1 MMIDTDGYVVLRGAF
16 DPAPL
21 SAEVDRALADGLPGA
36 FAADVAGGISGR
48 YLPLMNERTPVSLE
62 LLDRFGAVAADLLG
76 RAVLPVRAKCVV
88 YFGDAGWHHDSD
100 LDMASLAFAAYLEP
114 LDAGNGALRVR
125 PGSHRRPEAA
135 DVIDHGSEG
144 VALPTEPGDVIV
156 FDERLWHASFG
167 GTDRRQWRVDFVV
180 EPRTASEEAA
190 VRAYFAGTYAPDW
203 DGGYDVDRYP
213 TYGPHWLASGR
224 PAVERLRELGVYDL
238 AAAEEAFARS
248 RRR

>member
-1 MMIDTDGYVVLRGAF
+1 
-16 DPAPL
+16 
-21 SAEVDRALADGLPGA
+21 
-36 FAADVAGGISGR
+36 
-48 YLPLMNERTPVSLE
+48 MNERAPVSLE
-62 LLDRFGAVAADLLG
+62 LLDRFAAIAADLLG

-100 LDMASLAFAAYLEP
+100 LDVASLAFAAYLEP
-114 LDAGNGALRVR
+114 LDPATGALRVR
-125 PGSHRRPEAA
+125 PGSHLRPDAT
-135 DVIDHGSEG
+135 DGDGDG
-144 VALPTEPGDVIV
+144 VAIPTAPGDVIV

-180 EPRTASEEAA
+180 DPMTPHEEAA
-190 VRAYFAGTYAPDW
+190 VRGYFAGTYVADW

-224 PAVERLRELGVYDL
+224 PAVDRLRALGVYEL

-248 RRR
+248 RRG